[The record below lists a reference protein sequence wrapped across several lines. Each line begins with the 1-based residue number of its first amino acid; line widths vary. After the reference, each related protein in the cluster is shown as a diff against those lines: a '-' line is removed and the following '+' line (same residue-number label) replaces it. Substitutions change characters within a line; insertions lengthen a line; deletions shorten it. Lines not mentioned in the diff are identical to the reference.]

1 VLTFLITNALDQS
14 LATSVILSILIGG
27 IALLVRFLVDFER
40 RLAVVEALARSSQIR
55 MEKLVGDAFSKI
67 NDATELFRSIE
78 ASALQTDLVT
88 QLVRHST
95 GITQASPKLIYRFVR
110 SEIRE
115 MSEFLK
121 EMAEGGDVTYY
132 GEDRDWLLGLTRH
145 AAESIDAISLASV
158 DRGLWMSEIGQ
169 RYLEAQR
176 QAVEENGVVIRRIF
190 LLDTPEM
197 ANQPDIR
204 WACQEQQKFGIQ
216 VRVLDRAGIPPMLR
230 VQVLDFI
237 LFDRVMSYETTPASA
252 ANDTDRPAVAE
263 TRLVLRASR
272 VTERMQVFRLLWE
285 AAREVDNV

>member
-1 VLTFLITNALDQS
+1 MTDKPATDVQVAPSTVSRKIFYTAASGVLTFLITNALDQS

-115 MSEFLK
+115 MSEFDFHGLPPV
-121 EMAEGGDVTYY
+121 ALP
-132 GEDRDWLLGLTRH
+132 LLAT
-145 AAESIDAISLASV
+145 LA
-158 DRGLWMSEIGQ
+158 G
-169 RYLEAQR
+169 
-176 QAVEENGVVIRRIF
+176 
-190 LLDTPEM
+190 
-197 ANQPDIR
+197 
-204 WACQEQQKFGIQ
+204 
-216 VRVLDRAGIPPMLR
+216 
-230 VQVLDFI
+230 
-237 LFDRVMSYETTPASA
+237 
-252 ANDTDRPAVAE
+252 
-263 TRLVLRASR
+263 
-272 VTERMQVFRLLWE
+272 
-285 AAREVDNV
+285 